1 MQADELRL
9 KVQDLAERIREGG
22 EVWRTMERLAAG
34 LPAEIWNET
43 TEREA
48 GAVCLATP
56 TVTAV
61 RRCLRM
67 FLDLD
72 SALNVEALERN
83 AEEIG
88 DVLQA
93 VLVVFDEDVD
103 AAGKDGLGLAEALAR
118 VAAGARDVDAALVRA
133 ADKKPEPAT
142 AGA

>member
-1 MQADELRL
+1 MDAGDLRV
-9 KVQDLAERIREGG
+9 KVADLAERIREGG

-34 LPAEIWNET
+34 LPAEIWNGT

-83 AEEIG
+83 AGEIG

-93 VLVVFDEDVD
+93 VIIVFDEDAD
-103 AAGKDGLGLAEALAR
+103 AAGKEGLGLAEVLAR
-118 VAAGARDVDAALVRA
+118 IAAESCDVDAALARA
-133 ADKKPEPAT
+133 AGKKPEPAP

>member
-1 MQADELRL
+1 MDAGELRL

-22 EVWRTMERLAAG
+22 EVWRTTERLAAG
-34 LPAEIWNET
+34 LAAEIWNET
-43 TEREA
+43 TDREA
-48 GAVCLATP
+48 EAACLATP
-56 TVTAV
+56 AVTAV
-61 RRCLRM
+61 RRGLRM

-93 VLVVFDEDVD
+93 VLVVFDEDAD
-103 AAGKDGLGLAEALAR
+103 AAGKDGLGLAEVLAR
-118 VAAGARDVDAALVRA
+118 VAAEARDVDAALVRA